1 MKFMFTT
8 TFLVASMATSAFAAS
23 HTGSGDAEAGA
34 KEFNKCKACHSITAE
49 DGTDVVKGGKIGPN
63 LYGVIGRQVASI
75 QDFKYGD
82 SIAALGET
90 GMTWDEESFV
100 SYVQD
105 PTAFLEEK
113 LDDKSARSKMAFK
126 LRKGMED
133 VYAYLVSVGP
143 QM

>member
-1 MKFMFTT
+1 MRKQ
-8 TFLVASMATSAFAAS
+8 
-23 HTGSGDAEAGA
+23 GA

-75 QDFKYGD
+75 QDFKYGN